1 MKSSEDADIE
11 RRLLIAI
18 LLSIAI
24 LFGTPYIYQKIYPPP
39 PEEAV
44 QPVTEQTS
52 VPKPA
57 APSEA
62 VPEQPKPE
70 AQQQVRPTTPE
81 SAVATTAQVREIT
94 VESDSLILRF
104 RSQGAELVGAELKDY
119 LGSNKEPL
127 ELVPQ
132 ILPAEYPR
140 PLALKASQGQLQNR
154 LQSAVY
160 EASGA
165 ASNHLSAPVDLVFEY
180 RGDGLWVRKTI
191 SIPQH
196 GYDLKVKVEATED
209 GEPLTLGVVLGTGIG
224 EVPERD
230 STDFSYREIAFIQN
244 GSVERYTTSHL
255 EKGAVAIPGSVPWA
269 ALDSKYF
276 AFIMVAPQEMQE
288 LRLEAEKWE
297 QPPVGGEKAGETLDF
312 VQGTADL
319 LMPSSF
325 GFFVGPKDGK
335 ILAAVEPTL
344 PKLIDY
350 GWFGVLVKPLL
361 TALDWVH
368 SYVHNYGWDIIILT
382 FLINLALFPVRYK
395 QITSMQKMTD
405 LQPKLRSI
413 QDRYKRMKR
422 DDPRKQQMN
431 AEVMALYKEHGVN
444 PLGGCLP
451 LVIQMPILFAFY
463 RMLAS
468 SIELRGAPFIFW
480 IHDLSQYDPYY
491 ITPIVMGLTMV
502 GQQKMTPTTGDPT
515 QKRMMMFLPV
525 VFTFFFLHV
534 SSGLAIYFLFS
545 NLFAMMFQ
553 FALQKMNP
561 EVAAKRRAKARQKN

>member
-44 QPVTEQTS
+44 PPVTEQTS
-52 VPKPA
+52 VPKPP

-70 AQQQVRPTTPE
+70 ARQVRPTTSE

-104 RSQGAELVGAELKDY
+104 RSQGAELVGAKLKDY

-180 RGDGLWVRKTI
+180 RKDDLWVRKTI

-209 GEPLTLGVVLGTGIG
+209 GEPLTLGVVLG
-224 EVPERD
+224 
-230 STDFSYREIAFIQN
+230 
-244 GSVERYTTSHL
+244 
-255 EKGAVAIPGSVPWA
+255 
-269 ALDSKYF
+269 
-276 AFIMVAPQEMQE
+276 
-288 LRLEAEKWE
+288 
-297 QPPVGGEKAGETLDF
+297 
-312 VQGTADL
+312 
-319 LMPSSF
+319 
-325 GFFVGPKDGK
+325 
-335 ILAAVEPTL
+335 
-344 PKLIDY
+344 
-350 GWFGVLVKPLL
+350 
-361 TALDWVH
+361 
-368 SYVHNYGWDIIILT
+368 
-382 FLINLALFPVRYK
+382 
-395 QITSMQKMTD
+395 
-405 LQPKLRSI
+405 
-413 QDRYKRMKR
+413 
-422 DDPRKQQMN
+422 
-431 AEVMALYKEHGVN
+431 
-444 PLGGCLP
+444 
-451 LVIQMPILFAFY
+451 
-463 RMLAS
+463 
-468 SIELRGAPFIFW
+468 
-480 IHDLSQYDPYY
+480 
-491 ITPIVMGLTMV
+491 
-502 GQQKMTPTTGDPT
+502 
-515 QKRMMMFLPV
+515 
-525 VFTFFFLHV
+525 
-534 SSGLAIYFLFS
+534 
-545 NLFAMMFQ
+545 
-553 FALQKMNP
+553 
-561 EVAAKRRAKARQKN
+561 